1 MDELVL
7 GNMLKSNKISA
18 NQVRVFYTT
27 PAFFDYVWAA
37 RKGLDQ
43 KLRDNFTAAFL
54 KLDASNPGN
63 KPLLD
68 LLNATRYVRADDSN
82 YDKLRQA
89 ARSESL
95 LQ

>member
-1 MDELVL
+1 V
-7 GNMLKSNKISA
+7 
-18 NQVRVFYTT
+18 
-27 PAFFDYVWAA
+27 
-37 RKGLDQ
+37 
-43 KLRDNFTAAFL
+43 RDNFTAAFL

-68 LLNATRYVRADDSN
+68 LLNATRYVRAEDSN